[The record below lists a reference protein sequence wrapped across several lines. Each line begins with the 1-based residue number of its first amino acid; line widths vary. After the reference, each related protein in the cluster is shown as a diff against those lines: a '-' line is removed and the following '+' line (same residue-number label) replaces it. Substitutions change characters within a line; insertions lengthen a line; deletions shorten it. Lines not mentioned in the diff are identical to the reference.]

1 MKEPVRKTKHPY
13 LVGACVAAIAGLY
26 FVLVADKTQFP
37 EPGAN
42 LHYDIKKYEDVDNVA
57 TRYKEAAPIVPA
69 LDLPK
74 AMEVDAAGNLYV
86 AGKGAIA
93 VYNAAGAETSRIAID
108 GAAGCL
114 EFTPDGRLLVGM
126 EDRVAVLGP
135 DHTLA
140 ATWGGFSERTLI
152 TSIAANADEVFLADA
167 ANRCVLRVDY
177 DGKVLNEIGKADEAR
192 DIPGLEVPSPY
203 FDMAFD
209 DEGSLW
215 VVNPGKLGLERYQSN
230 GDIVTSWYRP
240 SLELE
245 GFSGCCNPTHIA
257 FNSAGRLVTCEK
269 GLVRVKIYEV
279 TAGTY
284 EELVVGSKS
293 FKVAQSVSDMVVD
306 ANDRV
311 LVLDSRQKSV
321 RIFEPEARTSVAKAI
336 Q

>member
-13 LVGACVAAIAGLY
+13 IVGACVAAIAGLY
-26 FVLVADKTQFP
+26 FYLVADKTKFP

-42 LHYDIKKYEDVDNVA
+42 LVYDIKKFEDVDNVA
-57 TRYKEAAPIVPA
+57 TRYKEATPIVPA
-69 LDLPK
+69 LEAPK
-74 AMEVDAAGNLYV
+74 AMEIDGAGNLYV
-86 AGKGAIA
+86 AGKDAIA
-93 VYNAAGAETSRIAID
+93 VYSPAGTETSRIALD
-108 GAAGCL
+108 GAATCL
-114 EFTPDGRLLVGM
+114 EFTPDGRLLVGL
-126 EDRVAVLGP
+126 EDRVAVLGADLKP
-135 DHTLA
+135 V
-140 ATWGGFSERTLI
+140 ATWSGFAERTLI
-152 TSIAANADEVFLADA
+152 TSIAANAEEVFLADA

-215 VVNPGKLGLERYQSN
+215 VVNPGKLGLERYRSN

-257 FNSAGRLVTCEK
+257 FNSEGRLVTCEK

-279 TAGTY
+279 TAGDF

-293 FKVAQSVSDMVVD
+293 FRVAQSVSDMVVD
-306 ANDRV
+306 SSDRV

-321 RIFEPEARTSVAKAI
+321 RIFEPDAPAVAKAI
-336 Q
+336 P